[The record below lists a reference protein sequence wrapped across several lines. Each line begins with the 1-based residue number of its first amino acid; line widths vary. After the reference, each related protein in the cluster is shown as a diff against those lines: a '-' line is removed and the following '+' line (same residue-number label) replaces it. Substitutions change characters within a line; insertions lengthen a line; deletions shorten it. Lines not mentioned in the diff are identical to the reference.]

1 MYDMTRKGEVFER
14 PFRDIT
20 IKSLKAVS
28 YANPDLVLDVLC
40 SKGTYIRSLAHD
52 LGQLIGCGGYLADLR
67 RTSVGRF
74 NLKDAVTLEQLA
86 ELKAQDLVADRLV
99 PISQAL
105 DFSTLVISDVTS
117 DHVLHGQLP
126 CWSEVVEVEGDFRS
140 GDTVLLKDVRRGAL
154 AIAIAASD
162 SRAAR
167 IPSARSVES
176 FVRVLA

>member
-1 MYDMTRKGEVFER
+1 LTRKGEVFDR

-20 IKSLKAVS
+20 IKSLEVVS
-28 YANPDLVLDVLC
+28 YTNPNLVLDVLC

-52 LGQLIGCGGYLADLR
+52 LGQTVGCGAFLAELR
-67 RTSVGRF
+67 RNSVGRF
-74 NLKDAVTLEQLA
+74 NLEDAVTLEQLA
-86 ELKAQDLVADRLV
+86 ELKAADQVSERLV

-105 DFSTLVISDVTS
+105 DFSTLVISDITS

-126 CWSEVVEVEGDFRS
+126 CWCDVVEVEGDFRT
-140 GDTVLLKDVRRGAL
+140 GDTVLLKDARRGAL

-162 SRAAR
+162 SRSTR
-167 IPSARSVES
+167 IPSARSVDS